1 MEVNI
6 MTKQSFFSSGIQ
18 YAATARDTTT
28 RVSFCLSSAFP
39 MLRHQ
44 PHTESPP
51 LCPPPPLP
59 LPTLKV
65 RGRGILVSVRV
76 PLVSASASHFF
87 YLLLLPLEPVGRISL
102 NMYGYIIGTSLR
114 ADKLLVT
121 LTLFFKRSKMLKM
134 PCSHSIS

>member
-28 RVSFCLSSAFP
+28 SVSFCLSSAFP

-44 PHTESPP
+44 RNSESPP
-51 LCPPPPLP
+51 LCPPPPPP

-65 RGRGILVSVRV
+65 RGKGHFGFSAGSVGVSVGV
-76 PLVSASASHFF
+76 P
-87 YLLLLPLEPVGRISL
+87 LLLP
-102 NMYGYIIGTSLR
+102 TSF
-114 ADKLLVT
+114 T
-121 LTLFFKRSKMLKM
+121 S
-134 PCSHSIS
+134 